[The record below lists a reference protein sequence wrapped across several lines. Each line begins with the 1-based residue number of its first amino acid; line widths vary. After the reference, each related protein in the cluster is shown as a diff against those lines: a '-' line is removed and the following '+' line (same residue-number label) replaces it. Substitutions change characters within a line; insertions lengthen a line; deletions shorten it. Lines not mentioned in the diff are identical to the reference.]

1 MGQESM
7 IGLARLQKKK
17 KSAGAVDMEKLTRL
31 GDPLLRQ
38 LTHMAVG
45 ILL

>member
-1 MGQESM
+1 M
-7 IGLARLQKKK
+7 IGLARLQKKKK

-45 ILL
+45 ILP